1 MFAHNKDVLTKY
13 KNLVV
18 KMCDDMVENAFG
30 KNNYEHLCG
39 YDIIL
44 GLTCV
49 LGSAKFV
56 QVGPWQRY
64 FCLRFGDL
72 CHYVLKIYLLCTQT
86 H

>member
-18 KMCDDMVENAFG
+18 KMRDDMVENAFG
-30 KNNYEHLCG
+30 KNNYERLCG

-56 QVGPWQRY
+56 QVGPW
-64 FCLRFGDL
+64 
-72 CHYVLKIYLLCTQT
+72 
-86 H
+86 